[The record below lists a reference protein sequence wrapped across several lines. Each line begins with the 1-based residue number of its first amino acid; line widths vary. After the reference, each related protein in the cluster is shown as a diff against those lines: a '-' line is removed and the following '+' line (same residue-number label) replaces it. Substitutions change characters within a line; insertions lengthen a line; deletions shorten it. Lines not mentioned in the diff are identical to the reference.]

1 MEAACMLRP
10 RSEPLPPAAVT
21 PPAPPSGR
29 LGEPGIRV
37 LCPGLADGRADA
49 VSMGGSWGPLG
60 APN

>member
-1 MEAACMLRP
+1 
-10 RSEPLPPAAVT
+10 
-21 PPAPPSGR
+21 
-29 LGEPGIRV
+29 V